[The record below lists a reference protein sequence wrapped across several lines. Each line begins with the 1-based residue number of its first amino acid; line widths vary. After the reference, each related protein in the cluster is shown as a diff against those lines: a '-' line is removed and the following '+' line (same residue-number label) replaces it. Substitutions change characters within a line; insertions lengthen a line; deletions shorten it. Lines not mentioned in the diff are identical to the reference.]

1 MHGFPAPDLR
11 RPTERGDR
19 CEVCGSEIEKR
30 MFRIVVP
37 HWQGT
42 FDCMECALTVADR
55 GASGAGPLS
64 QAEELAAELFVAR
77 LAGESTRHGSES
89 LRLELAR
96 LTTELEEERLKAHEL
111 ERERDKLARQLA
123 LAGSEPTPRPDSS
136 TT

>member
-1 MHGFPAPDLR
+1 MYGSPSPGLR
-11 RPTERGDR
+11 RHAERGDR

-42 FDCMECALTVADR
+42 FDCMECALTVAAR

-77 LAGESTRHGSES
+77 LAGESTRHGTES
-89 LRLELAR
+89 LRIELAR
-96 LTTELEEERLKAHEL
+96 LAAELEEERLKAHEL
-111 ERERDKLARQLA
+111 ERERDRLARQLA
-123 LAGSEPTPRPDSS
+123 LAGGEPASWPDSS

>member
-1 MHGFPAPDLR
+1 MYGSPSSDLR
-11 RPTERGDR
+11 RHAERRDR
-19 CEVCGSEIEKR
+19 CEVCGSVIEKR

-77 LAGESTRHGSES
+77 LAGESTKDGSES
-89 LRLELAR
+89 LRIEMAR
-96 LTTELEEERLKAHEL
+96 LAAELEEERLKAREL
-111 ERERDKLARQLA
+111 ERERDRLARQLE
-123 LAGSEPTPRPDSS
+123 LAGFDAPSPPG
-136 TT
+136 

>member
-1 MHGFPAPDLR
+1 MHGSRFSDLR
-11 RPTERGDR
+11 RHAERGDR

-77 LAGESTRHGSES
+77 LAGESTKDGSES
-89 LRLELAR
+89 LRIEMAR
-96 LTTELEEERLKAHEL
+96 LAAELEEERLKAREL
-111 ERERDKLARQLA
+111 ERERDSLARQLE
-123 LAGSEPTPRPDSS
+123 LAGFDAPSMPG
-136 TT
+136 

>member
-1 MHGFPAPDLR
+1 MYDSPSSGLR
-11 RPTERGDR
+11 RHAERGDR

-77 LAGESTRHGSES
+77 LAGEST
-89 LRLELAR
+89 
-96 LTTELEEERLKAHEL
+96 KA
-111 ERERDKLARQLA
+111 RERKPPDRDGPPRRRARRGA
-123 LAGSEPTPRPDSS
+123 PEGARARA
-136 TT
+136 